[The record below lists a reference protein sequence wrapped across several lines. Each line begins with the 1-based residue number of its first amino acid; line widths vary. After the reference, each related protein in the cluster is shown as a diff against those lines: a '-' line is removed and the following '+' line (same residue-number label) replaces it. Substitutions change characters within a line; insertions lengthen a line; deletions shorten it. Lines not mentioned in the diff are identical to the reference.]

1 MVSVNLNVL
10 EDIMLISKCSHV
22 VLAIQNVKL
31 VTVEIQKTVS
41 PVKLLLSKLMLLS
54 LTYMMKELKN
64 VTKPVLLVLTNYLMK
79 TCV

>member
-41 PVKLLLSKLMLLS
+41 LVKLLLSKLMLVS

-79 TCV
+79 TYV

>member
-41 PVKLLLSKLMLLS
+41 LVKLLLSKLMLVS